1 MTKSLTLD
9 RARDES
15 LREPAVLRHL
25 PSEAEY
31 TFVKLILNGVPDA
44 LAVRSWHSP
53 IAPRPRTYAG
63 LDRELSKQEAD
74 FQKESPHATNELP
87 GEVEALRHGLV
98 MQLLGETEVPERGFP
113 TRRILIRWVDPARL
127 GIPPDLPNLAGPG
140 QVVEIFEMSHK
151 GAVLLKRQVIAAG
164 PPPWGDERISW
175 IEPGFFNRTLMTL
188 IRHYFRP
195 ILRRRIGA
203 RWRNQRPATGWPV
216 LTRHVIPALYDYFRP
231 LYPVRRYRRGASQR
245 PGHYPSA
252 LLRDITDIL
261 QFECPHLARQVTP
274 ARVQAAIQRYLK
286 HARPDRPMGSSMFAA
301 RPT

>member
-1 MTKSLTLD
+1 MPKPLTLD
-9 RARDES
+9 AERDGS
-15 LREPAVLRHL
+15 PREPAVLRRL
-25 PSEAEY
+25 PKEAQY
-31 TFVKLILNGVPDA
+31 TFVKLILKGVPGLLVA
-44 LAVRSWHSP
+44 GSWHSSA
-53 IAPRPRTYAG
+53 APGRRTYAS
-63 LDRELSKQEAD
+63 LDRELGKREVALQGEP
-74 FQKESPHATNELP
+74 PHRIDERHIEL
-87 GEVEALRHGLV
+87 EALRHSLV

-113 TRRILIRWVDPARL
+113 TRRISIRWVDPARL
-127 GIPPDLPNLAGPG
+127 GIPPDLPDLAGPG
-140 QVVEIFEMSHK
+140 QVVEIFEMTRK

-164 PPPWGDERISW
+164 PPPWCDERISW
-175 IEPGFFNRTLMTL
+175 IEPGLFNRTLMTL
-188 IRHYFRP
+188 IRQYFRP

-261 QFECPHLARQVTP
+261 QLECPYLARQVTP

-286 HARPDRPMGSSMFAA
+286 HAKPDRPMGSSMFAP